1 MDAEPPTSFTL
12 ARTKGSY
19 TQGPGVPAFD
29 NRRRAFLYRLGG
41 FLNHDGPRAVASN
54 RHATSD
60 HPCSPSPAQY
70 VRGGGPPS
78 KPPKGSGH
86 SGACGFASGLRRS
99 SVRMDGMAKRCD
111 TNGDASIPGG
121 PVPESRDV
129 ARASDPV
136 FSNYWHRDCRCRPGL
151 QHSSLCF
158 AHAVDLR
165 YNRTSRSW
173 GSNLIRFRSESFR
186 EGARFCS
193 CLFHHAERSFGGPPS
208 HRPRILR
215 RFRAIRRRILMGR
228 FGPRDRRGVEPS
240 RREQHRPCRLRVHRS
255 WVDICSTEIV
265 NPSHHRNYYGVL
277 GNLLIRNL
285 RRGFRRLRPNGV
297 RALFS
302 VDVGTPWIG
311 IPRVVRGKCS
321 PNGCHR
327 PRWIFYRH
335 VDDGPAEHAYRAF
348 ICGLDH
354 LSSLAYLVL
363 GPAIDI
369 LVVGETSSR
378 WAQIDQRTLTA
389 WNSMHVLQSRVD
401 PRDFRNQMRV
411 WGVLSHG
418 LRAGSGTLRPL

>member
-1 MDAEPPTSFTL
+1 
-12 ARTKGSY
+12 
-19 TQGPGVPAFD
+19 
-29 NRRRAFLYRLGG
+29 
-41 FLNHDGPRAVASN
+41 
-54 RHATSD
+54 
-60 HPCSPSPAQY
+60 
-70 VRGGGPPS
+70 
-78 KPPKGSGH
+78 
-86 SGACGFASGLRRS
+86 
-99 SVRMDGMAKRCD
+99 
-111 TNGDASIPGG
+111 
-121 PVPESRDV
+121 
-129 ARASDPV
+129 
-136 FSNYWHRDCRCRPGL
+136 
-151 QHSSLCF
+151 
-158 AHAVDLR
+158 
-165 YNRTSRSW
+165 
-173 GSNLIRFRSESFR
+173 
-186 EGARFCS
+186 
-193 CLFHHAERSFGGPPS
+193 
-208 HRPRILR
+208 
-215 RFRAIRRRILMGR
+215 MGR

-285 RRGFRRLRPNGV
+285 RLGFRRLRPNGV

-354 LSSLAYLVL
+354 LSSLAHLVL
-363 GPAIDI
+363 GPAIEI
-369 LVVGETSSR
+369 LAVGETSSR

-418 LRAGSGTLRPL
+418 LRAGSGTLPPL